1 MTRKIGRVKPPA
13 AERSELQ
20 FRAEL
25 SRLVAEQGKLI
36 AELQRKLE
44 SLGSEFDSAQA
55 HAARVSIRELYDAP
69 KDSLSRQIQAAT
81 IRARQAR
88 QAATWDISL
97 EEWQFLIGE
106 NATIIP
112 LDFDMHE
119 AVAQLKKLRARTTHD
134 QEDRPS

>member
-1 MTRKIGRVKPPA
+1 MTKKIGRVELPA
-13 AERSELQ
+13 SASSELQ
-20 FRAEL
+20 VRAEVRQML
-25 SRLVAEQGKLI
+25 AEQGELI
-36 AELQRKLE
+36 AEIKRKLE
-44 SLGSEFDSAQA
+44 LAMSQLDSAQA
-55 HAARVSIRELYDAP
+55 HAAKVSIRKLYDAP